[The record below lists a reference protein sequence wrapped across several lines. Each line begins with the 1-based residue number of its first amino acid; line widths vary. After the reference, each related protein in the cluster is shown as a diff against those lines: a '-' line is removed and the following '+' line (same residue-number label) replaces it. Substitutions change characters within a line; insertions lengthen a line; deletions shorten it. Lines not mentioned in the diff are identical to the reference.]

1 MTGGIVMAEESIDQF
16 AKRAGLVAAAEVMA
30 AASAGKILEPRT
42 WFNQQ
47 QAADYL
53 GISEPTLCLYVKARC
68 APESKKIGHGR
79 RYHRA
84 DLDTWIL
91 NGGVD
96 AFPGVDLNVYGRH
109 KQRRRIDG

>member
-1 MTGGIVMAEESIDQF
+1 MSPELPIEQLIR
-16 AKRAGLVAAAEVMA
+16 RAGIAAAAEVL
-30 AASAGKILEPRT
+30 AASGGKWLEPRT
-42 WFNQQ
+42 WLNQK

-53 GISEPTLCLYVKARC
+53 GIAEPTLCLYVRAGC
-68 APESKKIGHGR
+68 APTSRKIGHGR

-91 NGGVD
+91 NGGID
-96 AFPGVDLNVYGRH
+96 AFEGVDLNVYGRQ